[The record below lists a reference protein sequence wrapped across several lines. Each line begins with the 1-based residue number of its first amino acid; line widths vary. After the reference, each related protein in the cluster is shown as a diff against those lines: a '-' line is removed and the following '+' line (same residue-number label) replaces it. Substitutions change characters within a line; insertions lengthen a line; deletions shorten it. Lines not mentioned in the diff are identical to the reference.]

1 MTINIDSNYLDLG
14 KGSARLGAQKF
25 CKNTVSADFPVYH
38 RMTAGT
44 SRSDEVKALQCLLR
58 ERGFYGG
65 RITGTFDS
73 QVTAAVRAFQ
83 TAKRTPVSNVWRVEN
98 WTQLLANGR
107 SRPAKYGTTG
117 KFVARLQRA
126 LTSATR
132 TPLAADGAFYRSTE
146 NLVKKWQGQ
155 VGLSQTGVMSSKAW
169 AMLKAGDN

>member
-1 MTINIDSNYLDLG
+1 
-14 KGSARLGAQKF
+14 
-25 CKNTVSADFPVYH
+25 
-38 RMTAGT
+38 MTAGT

-58 ERGFYGG
+58 ERGFYAGK
-65 RITGTFDS
+65 ITGTFDS

-117 KFVARLQRA
+117 QFVARLQRA

-132 TPLAADGAFYRSTE
+132 TELAADGAFFRSTE